1 MASAREPQDDGAG
14 LLLGKPSF
22 ANRLVNRLTHAGL
35 RPARSTALTAR
46 PPHFRAWSRVRFAY
60 RGCSRSPGRSMSPP
74 SNGATGGGRLR
85 GQAGHLAGLGEWAG
99 DIAVAPA

>member
-22 ANRLVNRLTHAGL
+22 ANRLANRLTHAGL

-60 RGCSRSPGRSMSPP
+60 RVCSRSPGRSICRPP
-74 SNGATGGGRLR
+74 RTARREVAGLS
-85 GQAGHLAGLGEWAG
+85 GQADHLSRGWVNGHV
-99 DIAVAPA
+99 I

>member
-14 LLLGKPSF
+14 LLVGKPSF
-22 ANRLVNRLTHAGL
+22 ANRLANRLTHAGL

-60 RGCSRSPGRSMSPP
+60 RGCSRSPGRSILSSP
-74 SNGATGGGRLR
+74 SNGATGGGRTAAGLR
-85 GQAGHLAGLGEWAG
+85 GQAGHLSWGWEGRSH
-99 DIAVAPA
+99 